1 MLACGGQNNTQEN
14 NLCWRYDPVTNSWA
28 EVPSLAKERHFGSVV
43 PASGSLVVLG
53 GRDGSAQPMAMGD
66 IEQFDVDSF
75 SWHPVKTKM
84 TMERS
89 YQCAVSLA
97 RDKLLVTGG
106 YSWNSILGKTES
118 LNMSAG
124 DLSKWSSLSNL
135 NAPRYLHACSQV
147 LLGGGEVGVIV
158 SGGYSNSYLNSTEIF
173 HPSEDRWAWSGSM
186 SVARQG
192 ASMVILDGK
201 PTILGGFHDYDKY
214 PTITEQYDHTLGFW
228 FPLKKKLRKGRRYF
242 GVAAVPETMFPQ
254 CRQK

>member
-1 MLACGGQNNTQEN
+1 MF
-14 NLCWRYDPVTNSWA
+14 R
-28 EVPSLAKERHFGSVV
+28 ERHFGSVV

-66 IEQFDVDSF
+66 IEQFDVKHF

-84 TMERS
+84 TLERS

-97 RDKLLVTGG
+97 RCVQGLKEFWKCVTQFLFIYTLFRDKLLVTGG

-135 NAPRYLHACSQV
+135 NTPRYLHACSQV
-147 LLGGGEVGVIV
+147 QLNTQDGEVGVIV

-173 HPSEDRWAWSGSM
+173 YPSENR
-186 SVARQG
+186 SV
-192 ASMVILDGK
+192 
-201 PTILGGFHDYDKY
+201 
-214 PTITEQYDHTLGFW
+214 
-228 FPLKKKLRKGRRYF
+228 
-242 GVAAVPETMFPQ
+242 
-254 CRQK
+254 